1 MPQNGNPMMKLL
13 VKICRYLALLALWFP
28 LKLVRA
34 LSLLVIIVSAF
45 ALAEQ
50 HPDFGDTVMFVAV
63 ILTAAAVRV
72 ALPAFHRWLRLVGR

>member
-1 MPQNGNPMMKLL
+1 MMKLL
-13 VKICRYLALLALWFP
+13 VEMGRCLALLALWVP

-50 HPDFGDTVMFVAV
+50 HPDFGDMVMFVAV

-72 ALPAFHRWLRLVGR
+72 GLPAFHRWLRLVSR